1 MFPRYLVEKAEKVL
15 SEHFP
20 LGCRAT
26 TGTREFALFGEKLQ
40 AEVGLGLNLDAGER
54 LDLLKSAGTC
64 VGGVVYPFK
73 TSEAKPKIV
82 PTSPT
87 NDPRRTANAS
97 ASEDGENGESEENEE
112 NGESRDE
119 VWGVKRVSRDQIP
132 VDKVKR
138 IANVLYY
145 NFRTGFSLRNAA
157 DLKRFRAA
165 DPVLDRESDATLL
178 QWIAGVGCCADGFV
192 YVILKTGQ
200 KYLTQLV
207 EGLWKSGVRVVYY
220 EALFER
226 YKSALRKHR
235 FETSAALQNR
245 LRVYFRNYAFYD
257 EYFERTKTPGSEPQ
271 KVLGEIERVWQS
283 DEELKLDV
291 LADWTIIPKSKIRAY
306 LDASSKYECR
316 GKGVY
321 AKKGTASDGVAAAP
335 GASESES
342 ARTVGARLQDATA
355 SGESADVGDG
365 AALELLQRLLSE
377 RFANGFRLN
386 STIEANRLRKYAQ
399 ETNGEAGAEIARW
412 DDAALKE
419 AVADVGILC
428 EEKVYVVEKTTDE
441 TIRSEIESAFDSGAR
456 AIFYKSL
463 LERVASALPDF
474 FSLELLKDRIKGLCA
489 AFEGRKIRFA
499 ENYLNIYIYI
509 GRRGRRNPTASRPK
523 TRSSRRKFSA
533 FGATRRAS
541 ASPICANVCPISRR
555 RRSTPFL
562 QSRTRFLASTRSF
575 TFVSIVSTSR
585 KRKEKPLL
593 TSLKTRF
600 TASAS

>member
-509 GRRGRRNPTASRPK
+509 
-523 TRSSRRKFSA
+523 
-533 FGATRRAS
+533 
-541 ASPICANVCPISRR
+541 
-555 RRSTPFL
+555 
-562 QSRTRFLASTRSF
+562 
-575 TFVSIVSTSR
+575 
-585 KRKEKPLL
+585 
-593 TSLKTRF
+593 
-600 TASAS
+600 